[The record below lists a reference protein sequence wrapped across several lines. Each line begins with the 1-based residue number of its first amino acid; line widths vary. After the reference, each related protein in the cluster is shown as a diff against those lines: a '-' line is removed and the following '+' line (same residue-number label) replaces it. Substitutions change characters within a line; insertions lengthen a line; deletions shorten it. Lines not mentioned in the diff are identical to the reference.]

1 MARALELARR
11 GIYSAR
17 PNPMVGCVIARA
29 DRIIAEGWHE
39 QAGEHHAEINALNAA
54 GEAARGATVY
64 VTLEPCAHHGR
75 TPPCADALIAAGV
88 ARVVA
93 AMADPF
99 PEVAGRG
106 LARLAEAGVETE
118 VGLMAAAA
126 KAVNEGFILR
136 VTHGRPFVRLKV
148 AASLDGATAMKS
160 GESHW
165 ITGPEAREDVQR
177 LRAQAGAVMTG
188 IGTVLADDP
197 SLNVRSAALAKVAA
211 QPLRVVLDSR
221 LRMPPGARML
231 AVPGSTLICCAA
243 ERDARGLAEAGA
255 EIRAFPGAGGRV
267 VVPAVLEY
275 LAGREINDVLVE
287 AGPTLGGHLLQ
298 SSLVDELVVYQA
310 PHIMGGET
318 RPMFDTPGWRHLADR
333 RALDIRDARR
343 VGADTRITARIT
355 N

>member
-106 LARLAEAGVETE
+106 LERLAEAGVETE

-136 VTHGRPFVRLKV
+136 VTRGRPFVRLKV

-231 AVPGSTLICCAA
+231 SVPGSTLICCAA

-255 EIRAFPGAGGRV
+255 EVRAFPGAGGRV
-267 VVPAVLEY
+267 AVPAVLEY
-275 LAGREINDVLVE
+275 LAGREINDVLIE

-318 RPMFDTPGWRHLADR
+318 RPMFDTPRWQHLADR
-333 RALDIRDARR
+333 RTLDVTDVRR